1 MMPQTTIQ
9 PAGESVSAGGLRL
22 ELNRQIANCVVLFMK
37 LHNYH
42 WFVKGHH
49 FFTLHAKFE
58 ELYNEVQQHLDALAE
73 RLLTIGETPVADL
86 RGCLE
91 LSTVREASGGET
103 PEDMA
108 RTTAKDL
115 RAVSAELKRAIE
127 IAQRQGD
134 EATADLLLGMVSS
147 YEKHAWMLEAYV
159 QK

>member
-1 MMPQTTIQ
+1 MAAQTTFQ
-9 PAGESVSAGGLRL
+9 PVKDSASTGEIRL

-58 ELYNEVQQHLDALAE
+58 ELYDEVKQHLDALAE
-73 RLLTIGETPVADL
+73 RLLAIGLTPVADL
-86 RGCLE
+86 RSCLE
-91 LSTVREASGGET
+91 LSTVKEASGGET
-103 PEDMA
+103 PEDMV

-115 RAVSAELKRAIE
+115 QTVVGELKRAME

-134 EATADLLLGMVSS
+134 EATADLLLGMISS
-147 YEKHAWMLEAYV
+147 YEKHVWMLEAYV

>member
-73 RLLTIGETPVADL
+73 RLLAIGETPVADL

-91 LSTVREASGGET
+91 LSTSNRKSGSKGGNKVTEGQIS
-103 PEDMA
+103 DMVV
-108 RTTAKDL
+108 KYLIQL
-115 RAVSAELKRAIE
+115 RSLNENK
-127 IAQRQGD
+127 
-134 EATADLLLGMVSS
+134 
-147 YEKHAWMLEAYV
+147 
-159 QK
+159 